1 MLQKRGD
8 FSMPNKKTIDQ
19 AMIWLKSI
27 ASDKNSLDGIN
38 AQTCLNVISHLQ
50 NQLNIKGAIICEM
63 RKRLRKEN
71 KINDVLSK

>member
-1 MLQKRGD
+1 
-8 FSMPNKKTIDQ
+8 MPNKKTIDQ

-63 RKRLRKEN
+63 RKRLRKDN
-71 KINDVLSK
+71 KINDDFEQMMMNLTN

>member
-1 MLQKRGD
+1 
-8 FSMPNKKTIDQ
+8 MPNKKTIDQ

-27 ASDKNSLDGIN
+27 ASDKDSLDGIN

-63 RKRLRKEN
+63 RKRLRKDN
-71 KINDVLSK
+71 KINDDFEQMMMNLTN

>member
-1 MLQKRGD
+1 
-8 FSMPNKKTIDQ
+8 MPNKQTIDQ

-27 ASDKNSLDGIN
+27 AADKNSLDGIN

-63 RKRLRKEN
+63 RKRLRKDN
-71 KINDVLSK
+71 KTNDDFEQMMMNLTN